1 MFLNFISGDM
11 NLCFRPVLSILQS
24 SFLFPNPLADF
35 FSAKIRKNAK
45 WQSFPNV
52 YFPEKGCHLGTNR
65 SDNET

>member
-45 WQSFPNV
+45 CTSLKKV
-52 YFPEKGCHLGTNR
+52 VT
-65 SDNET
+65 

>member
-35 FSAKIRKNAK
+35 LVQKYEKAPNGNLFPMRNSVKNDA
-45 WQSFPNV
+45 
-52 YFPEKGCHLGTNR
+52 CRL
-65 SDNET
+65 

>member
-45 WQSFPNV
+45 WPSFPNA
-52 YFPEKGCHLGTNR
+52 KLR
-65 SDNET
+65 

>member
-35 FSAKIRKNAK
+35 FSAKIRKSAK
-45 WQSFPNV
+45 WQSFPNA
-52 YFPEKGCHLGTNR
+52 KLR
-65 SDNET
+65 